1 VAGCAWTET
10 EGTTVDVERLKQ
22 IPLFADLSRGELERL
37 ATWADEVD
45 VKAGKHLVDQGA
57 FPHEFMVI
65 ESGTAEV
72 VHDGNRIADLGP
84 GDFFGEMALL
94 EEHRRTATVT
104 ASSDLRIIVMHERHF
119 RAMEDEMP
127 EVAARI
133 RAVMDERRGR
143 DRQRTTES

>member
-1 VAGCAWTET
+1 
-10 EGTTVDVERLKQ
+10 VDAERLRQ
-22 IPLFADLSRGELERL
+22 IPLFADLAHRDLERL
-37 ATWADEVD
+37 ARWTDEVD

-57 FPHEFMVI
+57 FPHEFMLI
-65 ESGTAEV
+65 EAGTAEV
-72 VHDGNRIADLGP
+72 IHDGNRIADLGP

-104 ASSDLRIIVMHERHF
+104 ASSDLRIVVMHERDF

-127 EVAARI
+127 EVAQRI

-143 DRQRTTES
+143 DRQRSSDS

>member
-1 VAGCAWTET
+1 
-10 EGTTVDVERLKQ
+10 VDAERLKQ
-22 IPLFADLSRGELERL
+22 IPLFSDLTGRDLERL
-37 ATWADEVD
+37 ARWTDEVD

-57 FPHEFMVI
+57 FPHEFMLI
-65 ESGTAEV
+65 ESGTADV
-72 VHDGNRIADLGP
+72 VHDGNRIAGLGP

-104 ASSDLRIIVMHERHF
+104 ASSDLRIIVMHERDF

-127 EVAARI
+127 EVAQRI

-143 DRQRTTES
+143 DAQRGADS

>member
-1 VAGCAWTET
+1 MDA
-10 EGTTVDVERLKQ
+10 ERLKQ
-22 IPLFADLSRGELERL
+22 IPLFADLPHRDLERL
-37 ATWADEVD
+37 ATWTDEVD
-45 VKAGKHLVDQGA
+45 VKAGKHLVEQGA
-57 FPHEFMVI
+57 FPHEFMLI

-104 ASSDLRIIVMHERHF
+104 ASSDLRIVVMHDRDF

-127 EVAARI
+127 AVAQRI

-143 DRQRTTES
+143 DQRRSAES

>member
-1 VAGCAWTET
+1 MDA
-10 EGTTVDVERLKQ
+10 ERLRQ
-22 IPLFADLSRGELERL
+22 IPLFADLAHRDLERL
-37 ATWADEVD
+37 ATWTDEVD
-45 VKAGKHLVDQGA
+45 VKAGKHLVEQGA
-57 FPHEFMVI
+57 FPHEFMLI

-104 ASSDLRIIVMHERHF
+104 ASSDLRIVVMHDRDF

-127 EVAARI
+127 EVAQRI

-143 DRQRTTES
+143 DQRRTTQS

>member
-1 VAGCAWTET
+1 MDA
-10 EGTTVDVERLKQ
+10 ERLKQ
-22 IPLFADLSRGELERL
+22 IPLFADLPHRDLERL
-37 ATWADEVD
+37 ATWTDEVD
-45 VKAGKHLVDQGA
+45 VKAGKHLVEQGA
-57 FPHEFMVI
+57 FPHEFMLI

-104 ASSDLRIIVMHERHF
+104 ASSDLRIVVMHDRDF

-127 EVAARI
+127 EVAQRI

-143 DRQRTTES
+143 DQKRAGES

>member
-1 VAGCAWTET
+1 MDA
-10 EGTTVDVERLKQ
+10 ERLKTL
-22 IPLFADLSRGELERL
+22 PLFEDLSNDERARI

-45 VKAGKHLVDQGA
+45 VKAGKHLVEQGA
-57 FPHEFMVI
+57 FPHEFMLI

-104 ASSDLRIIVMHERHF
+104 ASSDLRIVVMHDRDF

-127 EVAARI
+127 EVAQRI

-143 DRQRTTES
+143 DQRRATES